1 MSESFLQMRSITKT
15 FPGVKALDQVNMDCS
30 LGEVHALL
38 GENGA
43 GKSTLV
49 KILSGAYTADAGEIH
64 IDGQRVSFNS
74 TKDAEAAGIAIIYQ
88 ELNLIPEMTVAENV
102 FLGREITNRFG
113 LINYRRMNA
122 EAAKELAELDV
133 DIQTEARVGDLR
145 VGEQQLVEIAKA
157 LSLHA
162 RILIM
167 DEPSSAL
174 SETEVKKLFTVIERL
189 RTSGVGIIYIT
200 HKLDEIFA
208 IAQKVTVLRDGQY
221 IGTREVK
228 DTTSDELINMM
239 VGRELTEL
247 YPKESTHIGE
257 ELLRVDRLTVRDKT
271 LSHKF
276 LLQDINFSLR
286 RGEILGIA
294 GLMGAGRSELLLT
307 LFGSPP
313 GPVLS
318 GQISIHGQKKT
329 IRSPVDAIRNRM
341 ALVTEDRKVQGL
353 FMQLSVGINITI
365 ANLKQATRRWLLR
378 RSLERRMIG
387 RFVDKLNIK
396 TPNPMVPVETLS
408 GGNQQKVILA
418 KWLLTRPEI
427 LLLDDPTRGIDVGA
441 KAEIYEMMNR
451 FAEQGMG
458 IIMVSSELPEVLA
471 MSDRILVLSQGRI
484 TGEFTRNEATEQ
496 RIMAAAT
503 GAGK

>member
-1 MSESFLQMRSITKT
+1 MDK
-15 FPGVKALDQVNMDCS
+15 VNLNIS

-49 KILSGAYTADAGEIH
+49 KVLSGAYAADSGEIR
-64 IDGQRVSFNS
+64 IEGQTVSFHS

-88 ELNLIPEMTVAENV
+88 ELNLIPEMTVAENI
-102 FLGREITNRFG
+102 FLGREPRNRFG
-113 LINYRRMNA
+113 FINYRRMKA

-133 DIQTEARVGDLR
+133 RIDTETRVGDLR

-162 RILIM
+162 QVLIM

-174 SETEVKKLFTVIERL
+174 SETEVEKLFTVVERL
-189 RTSGVGIIYIT
+189 RTNNVGIIYIT

-221 IGTREVK
+221 IGTRNVSE
-228 DTTSDELINMM
+228 TTSEELINMM
-239 VGRELTEL
+239 VGRELTDL
-247 YPKESTHIGE
+247 YPKESVKVGE
-257 ELLRVDRLTVRDKT
+257 ELLRVKGLTVRDKT
-271 LSHKF
+271 HSHKY
-276 LLQDINFSLR
+276 LLQNVHLTLR

-318 GQISIHGQKKT
+318 GEIFIHDQKKA

-353 FMQLSVGINITI
+353 FLQLSVGVNITI
-365 ANLKQATRRWLLR
+365 ANLKNAARRWLLR
-378 RSLERRMIG
+378 RGLERQMIT
-387 RFVDKLNIK
+387 RFIDKLSIK
-396 TPNPMVPVETLS
+396 TPNHTVPIDTLS

-418 KWLLTRPEI
+418 KWLLTQPEI

-441 KAEIYEMMNR
+441 KAEIYELMNE
-451 FAEQGMG
+451 FSEQGMG
-458 IIMVSSELPEVLA
+458 IIMVSSELPEILA

-484 TGEFTRNEATEQ
+484 TGEFSRDEATEL

-503 GAGK
+503 GVGSG